1 MRRALTL
8 LAAALAGAAL
18 LAAAYVALFD
28 ALVPPAPGS
37 IYREVLL
44 ADAPGPRLIVE
55 SGSNGLYTLD
65 ATALGRGLGRVG
77 ITVSDNAGYN
87 LVHKAW
93 RLLAWAQPGDAVIL
107 PLEWPYY
114 DAPDRITDFYL
125 EASTSYYPGYY
136 RAIPWD
142 QRLRLLRELP
152 LAGASA
158 RLWSNAGS
166 WWRGWQPARRETR
179 LERFAELADR
189 GADGRE
195 ERPPPRGLRPEIAH
209 MTCAQFMFYLQEDG
223 RRPPDAPGLRRLMDL
238 LDRLRERGVQVA
250 FVPPVVGGEDC
261 YADGA
266 RLDAYLTQVRA
277 ILAERGYALLGD
289 PRDFWMGAGTIL
301 DTYYHLDATAR
312 AEATAR
318 LLPLLREAG
327 LAAPPAGPLPDLAG
341 TVVRREREERGDRWP
356 EALPPGRETPGNDA
370 RHLTA
375 LAGWWPPRPE
385 GRWTRDVGAVLRLR
399 PPAGTRALSLRLGGG
414 QGGARPVEVVLDGTV
429 LARAAPG
436 AEAATVEVPLPP
448 GRERVEL
455 VLRPPPGTDPP
466 GHRGE
471 GAPPR
476 LGVLLLGV
484 TPRA

>member
-1 MRRALTL
+1 MRRALAL
-8 LAAALAGAAL
+8 LGAALAGAAL
-18 LAAAYVALFD
+18 LAAAYVALFN

-44 ADAPGPRLIVE
+44 ADAPGPRLIVD
-55 SGSNGLYTLD
+55 SGSNGLYGLD
-65 ATALGRGLGRVG
+65 ATELGRGLNRVG
-77 ITVSDNAGYN
+77 ITASDNAGYN

-93 RLLAWAQPGDAVIL
+93 RLLEWARPGDAVIL

-125 EASTSYYPGYY
+125 EASTSYYPGYFQ
-136 RAIPWD
+136 AIPWD
-142 QRLRLLRELP
+142 QRLRLLAALP
-152 LAGASA
+152 LSGASA

-179 LERFAELADR
+179 LERFAVLADR

-195 ERPPPRGLRPEIAH
+195 ENPPKRGLRPEIAH
-209 MTCAQFMFYLQEDG
+209 MSCGKFMFYLQEDG
-223 RRPPDAPGLRRLMDL
+223 HRPPDAAGLRRLMEL
-238 LDRLRERGVQVA
+238 LDKLRRRGVQVA

-261 YADGA
+261 YVEAA
-266 RLDAYLTQVRA
+266 TLDAYLAQVRA
-277 ILAERGYALLGD
+277 ILAERGFQLLGD
-289 PRDFWMGAGTIL
+289 PRDFWMGPETIL
-301 DTYYHLDATAR
+301 DTYYHLDASAR

-327 LAAPPAGPLPDLAG
+327 FAAPPAPLPDLAE

-356 EALPPGRETPGNDA
+356 EAMPAGRETPGTDTV
-370 RHLTA
+370 RLTA
-375 LAGWWPPRPE
+375 LAGWWPVRPE

-399 PPAGTRALSLRLGGG
+399 PPSGTRALALRLRGPEP
-414 QGGARPVEVVLDGTV
+414 ARPLEILLDGIVVAQAT
-429 LARAAPG
+429 PG
-436 AEAATVEVPLPP
+436 PEEAVVEVPLPP
-448 GRERVEL
+448 GRDRVEL
-455 VLRPPPGTDPP
+455 VLRPPAGAPP
-466 GHRGE
+466 PPHRGE
-471 GAPPR
+471 EAPPR